1 MDSFEGHKTDI
12 VNHKCAINNIHK
24 IINSGGLTSIIQP
37 LDTIIWFNLSMDLE
51 ACDDISAEMT
61 IKLFK
66 KYGISNELDGTEN
79 DLLYS
84 SDKENSK
91 VDNNEDL
98 LEIVKED
105 SLSANELELE
115 D

>member
-24 IINSGGLTSIIQP
+24 IIISEGLTSIIQP
-37 LDTIIWFNLSMDLE
+37 LDMNLE
-51 ACDDISAEMT
+51 ACDDISAEMI

-66 KYGISNELDGTEN
+66 KYGISNELNGTEN

-84 SDKENSK
+84 SDKENSE
-91 VDNNEDL
+91 VDNNENL
-98 LEIVKED
+98 LEIIEED
-105 SLSANELELE
+105 I
-115 D
+115 